1 MTDNVNHPP
10 HYTNG
15 EIECL
20 DAIKSA
26 LGGDGFNA
34 YLKGQIIKYLWRMDH
49 KGKQKEDAEKSQFYN
64 NKLVEQ
70 LNETLRS

>member
-1 MTDNVNHPP
+1 MKKTDNVNHPP

-26 LGGDGFNA
+26 LGQDGFIA
-34 YLKGQIIKYLWRMDH
+34 YLKGVIIKYLWRMDH
-49 KGKQKEDAEKSQFYN
+49 KGNQMEDAQKAQFYN
-64 NKLVEQ
+64 NRLVKE
-70 LNETLRS
+70 LKGS